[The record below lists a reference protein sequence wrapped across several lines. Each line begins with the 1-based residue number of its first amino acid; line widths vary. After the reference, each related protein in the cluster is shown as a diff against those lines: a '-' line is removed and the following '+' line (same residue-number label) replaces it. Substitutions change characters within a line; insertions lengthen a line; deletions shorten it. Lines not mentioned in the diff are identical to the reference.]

1 MSKPAV
7 YRTHETKWITI
18 STDEYES
25 MKRTIDV
32 LSDKEL
38 MVQVREAG
46 YKDTTSRDFEPLADE
61 LGI

>member
-7 YRTHETKWITI
+7 HGTHETKWIMI

-38 MVQVREAG
+38 MVQVRESG
-46 YKDTTSRDFEPLADE
+46 YKDTTSRDFETLADE

>member
-1 MSKPAV
+1 
-7 YRTHETKWITI
+7 
-18 STDEYES
+18 

-46 YKDTTSRDFEPLADE
+46 YKNIKSRDFETLADE